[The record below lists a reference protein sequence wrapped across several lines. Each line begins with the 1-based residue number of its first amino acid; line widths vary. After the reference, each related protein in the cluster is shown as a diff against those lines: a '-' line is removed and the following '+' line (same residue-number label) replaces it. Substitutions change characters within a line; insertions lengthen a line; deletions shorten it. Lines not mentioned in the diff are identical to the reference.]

1 MPSAIL
7 SSASFNPHSKSARL
21 LLRLVGSNEPAPA
34 DSIHFVPSSVAK
46 AWTRGDRRL
55 RGILQSPGATSRGGC
70 LSPRRV
76 GRTRLDRAYR
86 PPARARGSAGAGA
99 TGAASRSPKGALR
112 EQRKNRCP
120 IELQKTD
127 IHTR

>member
-7 SSASFNPHSKSARL
+7 SSVSFNPHSKSARL

-34 DSIHFVPSSVAK
+34 DSVHFVPSSVAK

-70 LSPRRV
+70 LSPTRV
-76 GRTRLDRAYR
+76 GRTRLDLAYR
-86 PPARARGSAGAGA
+86 LPALALSSAGDGPTA
-99 TGAASRSPKGALR
+99 TSS
-112 EQRKNRCP
+112 
-120 IELQKTD
+120 
-127 IHTR
+127 

>member
-7 SSASFNPHSKSARL
+7 SSVSFNPHSKSARL

-34 DSIHFVPSSVAK
+34 DSVHFVPSSVAK

-76 GRTRLDRAYR
+76 GLNRLPLETP
-86 PPARARGSAGAGA
+86 PPARAHGPPGRGA
-99 TGAASRSPKGALR
+99 TGAAFVKARPTHTPGGLRSAHDL
-112 EQRKNRCP
+112 
-120 IELQKTD
+120 T
-127 IHTR
+127 